1 MSVLVRRPALGLLVG
16 VPILLVILGTLDA
29 LRESGVVG
37 LPVVPWQT
45 LWGLPLDRWIRDVA
59 ASLTV
64 GFLILGG
71 LLLGRPIP
79 KLLGAASLSALV
91 WLASVLAMVPLTIS
105 ELLGRPLSDSFDPAI
120 ISSLLLTDLGKVL
133 VAQIGLVALVAA
145 LGWAVVGRITGVIV
159 LALAAAA
166 AMLPALTGH
175 SGLGGGHTS
184 ASISL
189 ALHLAAVGVWVGGLV
204 AVCRYLLT
212 NPPDA
217 NVAIRRFSVLALG
230 AVLVLA
236 ESGLLNA
243 SLRMDGFASL
253 ITSPYGALILAKGT
267 VLGALIVLGWR
278 QRKRAVPLLVS
289 GQATGRSIVLRL
301 AAFEILLMGVALGLS
316 VALSR
321 TAPPAGAIAGDRIT
335 AAALGLLALGVPL
348 VIVWAGGRP
357 ARLQRWTSAYPE
369 PFAVALLVT
378 AVVLADVVPT
388 GFLGVGFAAILASA
402 VLVLVGWLFAMA
414 AIGPRGVPAVIIV
427 MVLWPAALWWAQR
440 SEPTETVWQLLLAVV
455 VAEVCLV
462 LLLVVRRSL
471 LAKAAP
477 PDVVPAASVEVSA

>member
-1 MSVLVRRPALGLLVG
+1 MSALARRPVVGLLVG
-16 VPILLVILGTLDA
+16 IPILLLILGTLDA

-45 LWGLPLDRWIRDVA
+45 LWGLPLDRWIRDIA
-59 ASLTV
+59 ASLTL
-64 GFLILGG
+64 GFLIVGG

-79 KLLGAASLSALV
+79 RLLGVASLSALV
-91 WLASVLAMVPLTIS
+91 WLASLLAMVPLTIS
-105 ELLGRPLSDSFDPAI
+105 ELLGRPLPDSFDLTI
-120 ISSLLLTDLGKVL
+120 VSSLLLTDLGKILAV
-133 VAQIGLVALVAA
+133 QIALVALVAA
-145 LGWAVVGRITGVIV
+145 LGWAILGRSTAIIV
-159 LALAAAA
+159 LVLAAIPAA
-166 AMLPALTGH
+166 LPALTGH

-184 ASISL
+184 ASVSL
-189 ALHLAAVGVWVGGLV
+189 ALHLLAVGVWVGGLV

-212 NPPDA
+212 NPADGD
-217 NVAIRRFSVLALG
+217 VAIRRFSVLALV

-267 VLGALIVLGWR
+267 VLAALIVLGWR

-289 GQATGRSIVLRL
+289 GQTSGRSIVLRL

-316 VALSR
+316 IALSR

-335 AAALGLLALGVPL
+335 TAALGLLALAAPL
-348 VIVWAGGRP
+348 VVVWAGGRP
-357 ARLQRWTSAYPE
+357 QRLRRWTSAYPE
-369 PFAVALLVT
+369 PFAIALVVT

-388 GFLGVGFAAILASA
+388 GLLGIGLAAILASA

-427 MVLWPAALWWAQR
+427 MVLWPVALWWAQR
-440 SEPTETVWQLLLAVV
+440 SEPTETVWQVVLAVA
-455 VAEVCLV
+455 VAEVCLA

-471 LAKAAP
+471 LTRAAP